1 MRNIIN
7 QNKAY
12 LLGFGLLFSI
22 ALFFQIS
29 FGKEACFLFVNQ
41 HHSVLGDK
49 LFPYITY
56 FGDGATVIIIAIVLL
71 FFSYRHAI
79 LLGSTYLISSQIT
92 QVLKRTVFSET
103 LRPSKYFEQ
112 LQDLHFVEGVELHKM
127 MSFPSGHTTSIF
139 ALMTFFAI
147 ITKNKNWSV
156 VYLLIACL
164 GAYSRMY
171 LSQHFLEDL
180 LAGSFIGLVSTFL
193 LMSIIPTFK
202 WYQSISEDARMLK
215 KNN

>member
-1 MRNIIN
+1 M
-7 QNKAY
+7 
-12 LLGFGLLFSI
+12 
-22 ALFFQIS
+22 
-29 FGKEACFLFVNQ
+29 
-41 HHSVLGDK
+41 
-49 LFPYITY
+49 
-56 FGDGATVIIIAIVLL
+56 
-71 FFSYRHAI
+71 
-79 LLGSTYLISSQIT
+79 
-92 QVLKRTVFSET
+92 
-103 LRPSKYFEQ
+103 
-112 LQDLHFVEGVELHKM
+112 QDLHFVEGVELHKM